1 MYIFSENSNLVQ
13 SERNTEKQG
22 REMAGFE
29 LLSDQ
34 GLRLD
39 GRKAGELRRIQCRM
53 GVFGQVSD
61 DWSVYHNYLSL
72 IGQADGSAYLEQ
84 GNTKVLAAVYGPH
97 DMSRDTRLRPQH
109 DR

>member
-61 DWSVYHNYLSL
+61 DWSVYHFYYIVLVSLSYLL
-72 IGQADGSAYLEQ
+72 ISDWSG
-84 GNTKVLAAVYGPH
+84 
-97 DMSRDTRLRPQH
+97 
-109 DR
+109 